1 MVGMKIDKWDL
12 LDFAVS
18 TARAAQSFG
27 ENGIRSIDFH
37 AEVDITISPELFD
50 QMEFDGVKEEKG
62 KTSALIIRHAKW
74 GGIRFTCYKFPE
86 EPEDG
91 DE

>member
-18 TARAAQSFG
+18 TARAAKSFG
-27 ENGIRSIDFH
+27 EFGIRSIDFP
-37 AEVDITISPELFD
+37 AETDITLSPELFD
-50 QMEFDGVKEEKG
+50 QMEFGKVREEKG
-62 KTSALIIRHAKW
+62 ATSDLTVCSARW